1 MAIVGG
7 FDLHRRQI
15 TFEYVDTASGEVSR
29 GRVAPAD
36 REHLRAWLRR
46 LEGQEAAFAVEAC
59 TGWRFVVEEL
69 ERAGAHAHL
78 AEPAETAALRG
89 PKRRAK
95 TDRADARHLRELL
108 LAARLPESWIP
119 PAHVSDAR
127 TEIRLYKALVDER
140 TAWLQR
146 VHAILFQLGAPAVPG
161 LARASGRGRLDL
173 AALPPAARSAV
184 EVALRSVDR
193 VNDELATLRPE
204 LARLSRA
211 QSGCRALQ
219 AHYGIGPLT
228 SVAIWAE
235 LGDCGRFSSS
245 SDAVRH
251 SGLDV
256 TVHSSD
262 SRRARGHLAR
272 QGPGVLRWALFEA
285 AVCAARPASPDHAYY
300 LQVKARL
307 GHQRA
312 VLSVAR
318 KLTRWCHHTLRA
330 LGDQALAPA

>member
-1 MAIVGG
+1 VEGGGLDRPDDRGVVVVFNREGLSWPLLVGSI
-7 FDLHRRQI
+7 FIAARSRSSTWI
-15 TFEYVDTASGEVSR
+15 PRAGEVSR

-36 REHLRAWLRR
+36 RGHLRAWLRR

-69 ERAGAHAHL
+69 ERAGAQAHL

-108 LAARLPESWIP
+108 MAARLPESWIP

-140 TAWLQR
+140 TGWLQR

-193 VNDELATLRPE
+193 VNDELDTLRPE

-262 SRRARGHLAR
+262 RRRARGHLAR
-272 QGPGVLRWALFEA
+272 QGPGVLRWHRGLLPQ
-285 AVCAARPASPDHAYY
+285 CDCCHP
-300 LQVKARL
+300 
-307 GHQRA
+307 
-312 VLSVAR
+312 
-318 KLTRWCHHTLRA
+318 TRWPA
-330 LGDQALAPA
+330 LEE

>member
-1 MAIVGG
+1 M
-7 FDLHRRQI
+7 RRK
-15 TFEYVDTASGEVSR
+15 
-29 GRVAPAD
+29 
-36 REHLRAWLRR
+36 
-46 LEGQEAAFAVEAC
+46 AC

-69 ERAGAHAHL
+69 EGAGAQAHL
-78 AEPAETAALRG
+78 AEPADTAALRG

-108 LAARLPESWIP
+108 MAARLPESWIP

-127 TEIRLYKALVDER
+127 TEIRLDKARVD
-140 TAWLQR
+140 
-146 VHAILFQLGAPAVPG
+146 AILFQLGAPAVPG
-161 LARASGRGRLDL
+161 LARAWGRGRLDL
-173 AALPPAARSAV
+173 AALPLVARSAV
-184 EVALRSVDR
+184 EVGLRSVDR
-193 VNDELATLRPE
+193 VNEELDTLRPQ

-211 QSGCRALQ
+211 QRGCRALQ

-235 LGDCGRFSSS
+235 LGDCGRFSSL

-272 QGPGVLRWALFEA
+272 QGPGVLRWA
-285 AVCAARPASPDHAYY
+285 CSRPPFAPPDPPPPTTPTTF
-300 LQVKARL
+300 K
-307 GHQRA
+307 
-312 VLSVAR
+312 
-318 KLTRWCHHTLRA
+318 
-330 LGDQALAPA
+330 

>member
-1 MAIVGG
+1 MAIVAGL
-7 FDLHRRQI
+7 DLHRRQI
-15 TFEYVDTASGEVSR
+15 TFDCLDTESGEISR
-29 GRVAPAD
+29 GRVVPAD
-36 REHLRAWLRR
+36 REHLRAWLEG
-46 LEGQEAAFAVEAC
+46 LEGQETVFAVEAC

-69 ERAGAHAHL
+69 ERAGAQAHL
-78 AEPAETAALRG
+78 AEPADTAALRG

-108 LAARLPESWIP
+108 MAGRLPESWIP
-119 PAHVSDAR
+119 PSHVSDAR
-127 TEIRLYKALVDER
+127 TQIRLYKTLVDER

-146 VHAILFQLGAPAVPG
+146 VHAILFQYGSPAVPG
-161 LARASGRGRLDL
+161 LARAPGRARLDPASL
-173 AALPPAARSAV
+173 PRAAQSAV

-193 VNDELATLRPE
+193 VNVEIEALRRELACF
-204 LARLSRA
+204 SQA

-219 AHYGIGPLT
+219 THYGIGPLT

-235 LGDCGRFSSS
+235 LGDCRRFSSS

-251 SGLDV
+251 TGLDV

-262 SRRARGHLAR
+262 TRRARGHLAR
-272 QGPGVLRWALFEA
+272 QGPAVLRWALFEA
-285 AVCAARPASPDHAYY
+285 AVCAARPASPDHPYY
-300 LQVKARL
+300 LEAKVRL

-318 KLTRWCHHTLRA
+318 KLARWSHHTLRA
-330 LGDQALAPA
+330 LGDEALASA

>member
-15 TFEYVDTASGEVSR
+15 TFEYLDTASGEVSR
-29 GRVAPAD
+29 GRIAPAD

-69 ERAGAHAHL
+69 ERAGAQAHL
-78 AEPAETAALRG
+78 AEPADTAALRG

-108 LAARLPESWIP
+108 MAARLPESWIP

-173 AALPPAARSAV
+173 AALPLAARSAV

-193 VNDELATLRPE
+193 VNEELDMLRPQ

-228 SVAIWAE
+228 SVVIWAE

-330 LGDQALAPA
+330 LGDEALAPV

>member
-1 MAIVGG
+1 MSIVGG
-7 FDLHRRQI
+7 LDLHRQQI
-15 TFEYVDTASGEVSR
+15 TFDYLDTESGQVSR
-29 GRVAPAD
+29 GRVVPAD
-36 REHLRAWLRR
+36 REHLRVWLRR
-46 LEGQEAAFAVEAC
+46 VERQEAAFAVEAC

-69 ERAGAHAHL
+69 ERAGARAHL
-78 AEPAETAALRG
+78 AEPGDTAALRG

-95 TDRADARHLRELL
+95 TDRTDARHLRELL
-108 LAARLPESWIP
+108 MAARLPESWIP
-119 PAHVSDAR
+119 PSHVSDTR
-127 TEIRLYKALVDER
+127 TQIRLYKALVDER

-146 VHAILFQLGAPAVPG
+146 VHAILFQHGAPAVPG
-161 LARASGRGRLDL
+161 LARASGRARLDPG
-173 AALPPAARSAV
+173 ALPAAARSAV

-193 VNDELATLRPE
+193 VNEEIDALRAELNR
-204 LARLSRA
+204 LARA

-235 LGDCGRFSSS
+235 LGDCRRFSSS

-251 SGLDV
+251 TGLDV

-262 SRRARGHLAR
+262 TRRARGRLAR

-300 LQVKARL
+300 LQVRARL

-318 KLTRWCHHTLRA
+318 KLARWSHHTLRA

>member
-15 TFEYVDTASGEVSR
+15 TFEYVDTESGEVSR

-46 LEGQEAAFAVEAC
+46 VEDQQAAFAVEAC

-69 ERAGAHAHL
+69 ERVGAEAHL
-78 AEPAETAALRG
+78 AEPADTAALRG

-108 LAARLPESWIP
+108 MAAKLPRSWIP
-119 PAHVSDAR
+119 PSHVSDAR
-127 TEIRLYKALVDER
+127 TQIRLYKALVDER

-146 VHAILFQLGAPAVPG
+146 VHAILFQHGAPAAPG
-161 LARASGRGRLDL
+161 LARAAARGRLDL
-173 AALPPAARSAV
+173 TALPLAARSAV

-193 VNDELATLRPE
+193 VNDELDILRPD

-211 QSGCRALQ
+211 QGGCRALQ
-219 AHYGIGPLT
+219 VHYGIGPLT

-235 LGDCGRFSSS
+235 LGDCRRFSSS
-245 SDAVRH
+245 TDAVRH
-251 SGLDV
+251 TGLDV

-285 AVCAARPASPDHAYY
+285 AVCAARPASPDHTYY

-318 KLTRWCHHTLRA
+318 KLTRWCHHTLRS
-330 LGDQALAPA
+330 LGDQALAPV